1 MNLTDGVT
9 SYDFI
14 LLPAK
19 MTMIR
24 PDKTNSSKLTFED
37 VAYYSWGVSIIGKE
51 IVLKWNACPAS
62 QFAQFDTFYAADAPL
77 IFDPTLTAVPADTTY
92 NVEMKSLD
100 GDYLFGGYDTTLDT
114 SWRENVTMTLLILSE
129 VA

>member
-14 LLPAK
+14 LLPGK

-24 PDKTNSSKLTFED
+24 EDKICSSELTFSD
-37 VAYYSWGVSIIGKE
+37 VAYFSWGASIIGKP
-51 IVLKWNACPAS
+51 ITLHWNACPAS
-62 QFAQFDTFYAADAPL
+62 QFAKFDTFYASDLPL
-77 IFDPTLTAVPADTTY
+77 IFDPTLTEVPADTTY
-92 NVEMKSLD
+92 NVEMTSLD
-100 GDYLFGGYDTTLDT
+100 GDYFLGGYDTGAG